1 MEDLKETVTTYVGK
15 GMSVET
21 ATCIAGIS
29 KSSYYYKPSGGPR
42 GRRPSESTLYKGAPV
57 SNEKVVDDIKDII
70 SAEFI
75 DYGYDKVT
83 HVLRGMG
90 YTINSKKVYRL
101 MKENNLLMPLRRKRK
116 IAGKKYVEFTNPR
129 FTRPLHIIEADIKY
143 IYIHGQQ
150 KNAFLLTFLDT
161 CTRMALEWTL
171 GFTMRK
177 QTVEYA
183 INQLFNNWLKPNQ
196 ISGNQL
202 EVFLR
207 TDNGSQFIAHLVRDT
222 LAQNQIQQEF
232 IKPATP
238 QQNAHIESFHSTVE
252 RLVCQKVEM
261 ESLEHA
267 REVFKRFY
275 QVYNNQRILRPLLY
289 NPPGKFFEMFQKGL
303 IEIKWDEKKKENKFS
318 FSREAGKSPASLPEV
333 LLLGKTKL
341 NKHNNLLSQQLN

>member
-1 MEDLKETVTTYVGK
+1 MEELKETVTTYAGK
-15 GMSVET
+15 GMSVKK
-21 ATCIAGIS
+21 ATCMAGIS

-42 GRRPSESTLYKGAPV
+42 GRRPSESTLYKGTPV

-83 HVLRGMG
+83 HVLREAG
-90 YTINSKKVYRL
+90 YTINGKKVYRL
-101 MKENNLLMPLRRKRK
+101 MKENNLLMPLKRKRK
-116 IAGKKYVEFTNPR
+116 IAGKKYVEFTSPR

-177 QTVEYA
+177 QTVEHA

-196 ISGNQL
+196 VPRAQL
-202 EVFLR
+202 QVFLR

-222 LAQNQIQQEF
+222 LAKNQIQQEF

-238 QQNAHIESFHSTVE
+238 QQNAHIESFHSAVE
-252 RLVCQKVEM
+252 KLVCQRIEM
-261 ESLEHA
+261 ESLEQA
-267 REVFKRFY
+267 RDIFKRFY
-275 QVYNNQRILRPLLY
+275 HVYNNQRILRPLLY
-289 NPPGKFFEMFQKGL
+289 NPPVKFFGMFQQGL
-303 IEIKWDEKKKENKFS
+303 IEIKWDEKKKENKFPS
-318 FSREAGKSPASLPEV
+318 AGKQ
-333 LLLGKTKL
+333 GKAPPPCLKYFYWVKQ
-341 NKHNNLLSQQLN
+341 N